1 MGSAAIPAASAA
13 SGSPARQ
20 GYLNMTGTV
29 FDTLLVCTV
38 TGLCICASG
47 VLGAADSAGAPVNGA
62 ALTALA
68 FETVLGPAGG
78 LLVSGCVILFAFSTI
93 LGWAYYGE
101 TALAY
106 LTGGRGLLPYRL
118 LYALAAWW
126 GASESLEV
134 VWGLS
139 DIFNAL
145 MAVPN
150 LISLLLLS
158 GTVRRELVAFQ
169 PVIRRERRARL
180 RKYRRNV

>member
-1 MGSAAIPAASAA
+1 M
-13 SGSPARQ
+13 
-20 GYLNMTGTV
+20 
-29 FDTLLVCTV
+29 
-38 TGLCICASG
+38 
-47 VLGAADSAGAPVNGA
+47 
-62 ALTALA
+62 
-68 FETVLGPAGG
+68 
-78 LLVSGCVILFAFSTI
+78 
-93 LGWAYYGE
+93 
-101 TALAY
+101 
-106 LTGGRGLLPYRL
+106 
-118 LYALAAWW
+118 
-126 GASESLEV
+126 